1 MKAQLPVY
9 FGADAIPELI
19 RYCRAQN
26 LDRFTLVADENT
38 YAALGQRLENALTQ
52 GGFAIKTIV
61 LTGPEVIPDEH
72 YVVQVLLEA
81 PVDGR
86 PYLAVGSGTLTDIV
100 RFASHRTRTSFISVP
115 TAPSVDGF
123 TSIGS
128 PMVIGRWKQTVQ
140 TQPPLAVFAD
150 EMTLRAAPR
159 LMIASGFGDM
169 MGKYTALADWELGA
183 ILWDEP
189 YDEAIDQR
197 ARRALNSCMAN
208 ADQIGRAA
216 EAGICSQMEGL
227 IETGLCMVEAGSS
240 RPAGGAEHHM
250 SHYWEMSL
258 LKEGRPAILHGAK
271 VGVATTLVARRY
283 EKIRHLTRDEASVR
297 LTATP
302 LPDRER
308 EIALLQNVF
317 GAVAGQ
323 SILEQAPFLNLTA
336 ESFAQLRAKIV
347 ERWEDIQTIA
357 ATVPPPADLVEL
369 LRKVGGPT
377 DTQALGLHENEVAMA
392 QKYAH
397 FLRNRFTVMKL
408 AYVLGL

>member
-1 MKAQLPVY
+1 MKAELPVY
-9 FGADAIPELI
+9 IGADAIRELI
-19 RYCRAQN
+19 LFCRAQ
-26 LDRFTLVADENT
+26 DFKRFTLVADENT
-38 YAALGQRLENALTQ
+38 YAALGRRLENALMRD
-52 GGFAIKTIV
+52 GFAVKTIV
-61 LTGPEVIPDEH
+61 LTGAEVAPDEH

-100 RFASHRTRTSFISVP
+100 RFASHRTRTGFISVP

-123 TSIGS
+123 TSVGA

-189 YDEAIDQR
+189 YDEAIDRR
-197 ARRALNSCMAN
+197 ARRALDRCMAS
-208 ADQIGRAA
+208 AEQIGRAE
-216 EAGICSQMEGL
+216 EAGICHQMEGL
-227 IETGLCMVEAGSS
+227 IETGLCMLAAGSS

-250 SHYWEMSL
+250 SHYWEMKL
-258 LKEGRPAILHGAK
+258 LQEGRPAILHGAK

-283 EKIRHLTRDEASVR
+283 ERIRQMTRDEVKVR
-297 LTATP
+297 LSATP

-308 EIALLQNVF
+308 EVALLDNVF
-317 GAVAGQ
+317 GPVAGQ
-323 SILEQAPFLNLTA
+323 SILEQAPFLNLTG
-336 ESFAQLRAKIV
+336 EGFEQLKARILA
-347 ERWEDIQTIA
+347 RWDDIQAIA
-357 ATVPPPADLVEL
+357 ATVPPPARLTEL
-369 LRKVGGPT
+369 LQKVGGPS
-377 DTQALGLHENEVAMA
+377 DTRTLGLNDDEVAMA

-408 AYVLGL
+408 AYFVGL

>member
-1 MKAQLPVY
+1 MKPQLPVY
-9 FGADAIPELI
+9 IGSDAIPELI
-19 RYCRAQN
+19 RYCRAQKF
-26 LDRFTLVADENT
+26 DRFTLVADENT

-52 GGFAIKTIV
+52 GGFAVKTIV
-61 LTGPEVIPDEH
+61 LTGREVIPDEH

-81 PVDGR
+81 PIDGR

-100 RFASHRTRTSFISVP
+100 RFASHRTRTGFISVP
-115 TAPSVDGF
+115 TAASVDGF
-123 TSIGS
+123 TSVGA

-169 MGKYTALADWELGA
+169 MGKYTSLADWELGA

-208 ADQIGRAA
+208 AEQIGRAG

-227 IETGLCMVEAGSS
+227 IETGLCMVEAGNS
-240 RPAGGAEHHM
+240 RPAGGSEHHL
-250 SHYWEMSL
+250 SHYWEMTL

-283 EKIRHLTRDEASVR
+283 EKIRHMTRDEVSVR
-297 LTATP
+297 LAATP

-323 SILEQAPFLNLTA
+323 SILEQAPFLDMTA
-336 ESFAQLRAKIV
+336 ESFGQLKAKIV
-347 ERWEDIQTIA
+347 ERWQDIQAIA
-357 ATVPPPADLVEL
+357 ATVPAPADLVEL
-369 LRKVGGPT
+369 LRTVGGPA
-377 DTQALGLHENEVAMA
+377 DTRALGLNENEVAMA
-392 QKYAH
+392 EKYAH
-397 FLRNRFTVMKL
+397 YLRNRFTVMKL
-408 AYVLGL
+408 AYILGL

>member
-1 MKAQLPVY
+1 MKPQLPVY
-9 FGADAIPELI
+9 IGSDAIPELI
-19 RYCRAQN
+19 RYCRAQKF
-26 LDRFTLVADENT
+26 DRFTLVADENT

-52 GGFAIKTIV
+52 GGFAVKTIV
-61 LTGPEVIPDEH
+61 LTGREVIPDEH

-81 PVDGR
+81 PIDGR

-100 RFASHRTRTSFISVP
+100 RFASHRTRTGFISVP
-115 TAPSVDGF
+115 TAASVDGF
-123 TSIGS
+123 TSIGA

-169 MGKYTALADWELGA
+169 MGKYTSLADWELGA

-197 ARRALNSCMAN
+197 ARRALNRCMVN
-208 ADQIGRAA
+208 AEQIRRAG

-227 IETGLCMVEAGSS
+227 IETGLCMVEAGNS
-240 RPAGGAEHHM
+240 RPAGGSEHHL
-250 SHYWEMSL
+250 SHYWEMTL

-283 EKIRHLTRDEASVR
+283 EKIRHMTRDEVSVR
-297 LTATP
+297 LAATP

-323 SILEQAPFLNLTA
+323 SILEQAPFLDMTA
-336 ESFAQLRAKIV
+336 ESFGQLKAKIV
-347 ERWEDIQTIA
+347 ERWQDIQAIA
-357 ATVPPPADLVEL
+357 ATVPAPADLVEL
-369 LRKVGGPT
+369 LRTVGGPA
-377 DTQALGLHENEVAMA
+377 DTRALGLNENEVAMA
-392 QKYAH
+392 EKYAH
-397 FLRNRFTVMKL
+397 YLRNRFTVMKL
-408 AYVLGL
+408 AYILGL

>member
-1 MKAQLPVY
+1 MKPQLPVY
-9 FGADAIPELI
+9 IGSDAIPELI
-19 RYCRAQN
+19 RYCRAQKF
-26 LDRFTLVADENT
+26 DRFTLVADENT

-52 GGFAIKTIV
+52 GGFAVKTIV
-61 LTGPEVIPDEH
+61 LTGREVIPDEH

-81 PVDGR
+81 PIDGR

-100 RFASHRTRTSFISVP
+100 RFASHRTRTGFISVP
-115 TAPSVDGF
+115 TAASVDGF
-123 TSIGS
+123 TSVGA

-169 MGKYTALADWELGA
+169 MGKYTSLADWELGA

-197 ARRALNSCMAN
+197 ARRALNRCMVN
-208 ADQIGRAA
+208 AEQIRRAG

-227 IETGLCMVEAGSS
+227 IETGLCMVEAGNS
-240 RPAGGAEHHM
+240 RPAGGSEHHL
-250 SHYWEMSL
+250 SHYWEMTL

-283 EKIRHLTRDEASVR
+283 EKIRHMTRDEVSVR
-297 LTATP
+297 LAATP

-323 SILEQAPFLNLTA
+323 SILEQAPFLDMTA
-336 ESFAQLRAKIV
+336 ESFGQLKAKIV
-347 ERWEDIQTIA
+347 ERWQDIQAIA
-357 ATVPPPADLVEL
+357 ATVPAPADLVEL
-369 LRKVGGPT
+369 LRTVGGPA
-377 DTQALGLHENEVAMA
+377 DTRALGLNENEVAMA
-392 QKYAH
+392 EKYAH
-397 FLRNRFTVMKL
+397 YLRNRFTVMKL
-408 AYVLGL
+408 AYILGL

>member
-1 MKAQLPVY
+1 MKPQLPVY
-9 FGADAIPELI
+9 IGSDAIPELI
-19 RYCRAQN
+19 RYCRAQKF
-26 LDRFTLVADENT
+26 DRFTLVADENT

-52 GGFAIKTIV
+52 GGFAVKTIV
-61 LTGPEVIPDEH
+61 LTGREVIPDEH

-81 PVDGR
+81 PIDGR

-100 RFASHRTRTSFISVP
+100 RFASHRTRTGFISVP
-115 TAPSVDGF
+115 TAASVDGF
-123 TSIGS
+123 TSIGA

-169 MGKYTALADWELGA
+169 MGKYTSLADWELGA

-208 ADQIGRAA
+208 AEQIGRAG

-227 IETGLCMVEAGSS
+227 IETGLCMVEAGNS
-240 RPAGGAEHHM
+240 RPAGGSEHHL
-250 SHYWEMSL
+250 SHYWEMTL

-283 EKIRHLTRDEASVR
+283 EKIRHMTRDEVSVR
-297 LTATP
+297 LAATP

-323 SILEQAPFLNLTA
+323 SILEQAPFLDMTA
-336 ESFAQLRAKIV
+336 ESFGQLKAKIV
-347 ERWEDIQTIA
+347 ERWQDIQAIA
-357 ATVPPPADLVEL
+357 ATVPAPADLVEL
-369 LRKVGGPT
+369 LRTVGGPA
-377 DTQALGLHENEVAMA
+377 DTRALGLNENEVAMA
-392 QKYAH
+392 EKYAH
-397 FLRNRFTVMKL
+397 YLRNRFTVMKL
-408 AYVLGL
+408 AYILGL